1 MSVVRNEL
9 LISGSCLRPCRN
21 KVVPIPSEADQSLY
35 AQQDDRRP
43 CIRGPSSVLDD
54 THGRI
59 SVEYGDNGRKRSERE
74 ASKQLSFRTQSEL
87 YGMAFGTGD
96 KLQVCALR
104 FEGIGRQHCQLGLE
118 LFPEFS
124 QPAINNGQRLRWIIS
139 EIEKLETCIFARI
152 DCTLDLRSNESDI
165 QRKPYQN
172 LSYCNL

>member
-35 AQQDDRRP
+35 PQQDDRCP
-43 CIRGPSSVLDD
+43 CTRGPSFVLDD

-59 SVEYGDNGRKRSERE
+59 SVEHGYNGRKRSERE
-74 ASKQLSFRTQSEL
+74 TSKELLFRTHSKL

-96 KLQVCALR
+96 KLQVCATR

-118 LFPEFS
+118 LFPKFS
-124 QPAINNGQRLRWIIS
+124 QP
-139 EIEKLETCIFARI
+139 
-152 DCTLDLRSNESDI
+152 
-165 QRKPYQN
+165 
-172 LSYCNL
+172 